1 MDTNMNTS
9 NEMKK
14 GEKQTKYDLTTLNS
28 IIKDKDDER

>member
-14 GEKQTKYDLTTLNS
+14 VEKHTKYDLTTLNS

>member
-14 GEKQTKYDLTTLNS
+14 VEKQTNYDLKTLNS